1 MKLPEL
7 RGEHQVLSIGLF
19 DGIAA
24 LRICCDLLGLQVLG
38 HISVEQA
45 EGAKRVV
52 SSHFPESIAV
62 SDVKE
67 VDDNMVAQ
75 WARDFSQASLVI
87 IGGGPPC
94 QGVSGLNASRKGAL
108 KDERSNLYPH
118 VKRIWKL
125 VQRQFPWCQVHCIME
140 SVASMD
146 EEDRAVMSQEFGDQP
161 WICDAG
167 TLTWCHRPRLY
178 WISWELA
185 EQDGVCLEPG
195 STGAP
200 GRVTLHARQD
210 LEQVCKEGWIKV
222 TPERSFPTFTT
233 SRPRDHPGYKP
244 AGLKTC
250 TPDEVRRWEMDNFRY
265 PPYQY
270 TTKNLLINKCNRLR
284 LPDIEEKEYIMGFPI
299 NYTLP
304 CVPKRLRGTT
314 EHLDLRHS
322 LIGNTWSVPVVS
334 WFLGQLCGPLG
345 LCPRY
350 TPQDI
355 VIFLDPEQQVFL
367 QTRLWR
373 APLRPLRGDAPQE
386 NRTLVAQLGNLISVK
401 GDDIMLSTPSSQ
413 LVKFHRLRSSIP
425 PRLWKWRIVSGWKW
439 RGAQEHINVL
449 EMRAVLT
456 TLKWRVCHKRMV
468 GSRFLRLVDSLVVLH
483 SLARGRSSSRK
494 LRSTLS
500 RINAL
505 LLCSPNQALWGY
517 VRTDLNPADRPS
529 RWGTRIRTKFRN
541 A

>member
-1 MKLPEL
+1 MRCADGRWITSDIHPISIQPKTCSSTNATDCVFQTSRKRSTSWDFPLTIPFL
-7 RGEHQVLSIGLF
+7 AYQRGFVAPQSIWTY
-19 DGIAA
+19 
-24 LRICCDLLGLQVLG
+24 VT
-38 HISVEQA
+38 
-45 EGAKRVV
+45 
-52 SSHFPESIAV
+52 
-62 SDVKE
+62 
-67 VDDNMVAQ
+67 
-75 WARDFSQASLVI
+75 ASLAI
-87 IGGGPPC
+87 H
-94 QGVSGLNASRKGAL
+94 GVYQWS
-108 KDERSNLYPH
+108 
-118 VKRIWKL
+118 
-125 VQRQFPWCQVHCIME
+125 
-140 SVASMD
+140 
-146 EEDRAVMSQEFGDQP
+146 
-161 WICDAG
+161 AG
-167 TLTWCHRPRLY
+167 
-178 WISWELA
+178 S
-185 EQDGVCLEPG
+185 
-195 STGAP
+195 
-200 GRVTLHARQD
+200 
-210 LEQVCKEGWIKV
+210 
-222 TPERSFPTFTT
+222 
-233 SRPRDHPGYKP
+233 
-244 AGLKTC
+244 
-250 TPDEVRRWEMDNFRY
+250 
-265 PPYQY
+265 
-270 TTKNLLINKCNRLR
+270 
-284 LPDIEEKEYIMGFPI
+284 
-299 NYTLP
+299 
-304 CVPKRLRGTT
+304 
-314 EHLDLRHS
+314 
-322 LIGNTWSVPVVS
+322 
-334 WFLGQLCGPLG
+334 FLGQLCGPLG

-456 TLKWRVCHKRMV
+456 TLKCRVCHKRMV
-468 GSRFLRLVDSLVVLH
+468 GSRFLHLVDSLVVMH

-505 LLCSPNQALWGY
+505 LLCSSNQALWGY